1 MNDFKKIKEEIINQ
15 DPDLLGFFNDIDK
28 KRGNREWYIEREPLE
43 ADFLGQTIVQDN
55 YINITLKTD
64 EIKESLEKGQ
74 EYKEKEKAVLIHE
87 LGEVDYQLSGL
98 PFFTETF
105 EDISDEA
112 KNLNEV
118 LSHYHIKCI
127 LSKLKK
133 IETLVYSNLTCKEK
147 TNNEN
152 EDWKKIIRTCWLLST
167 YPDLNLDDIEY
178 KYGYSKNVEKEVNS
192 IINKIKSM
200 DTLNLDA
207 DNIKLIKD
215 TKEQIIEILKRNGMT
230 DDMR

>member
-1 MNDFKKIKEEIINQ
+1 M
-15 DPDLLGFFNDIDK
+15 
-28 KRGNREWYIEREPLE
+28 
-43 ADFLGQTIVQDN
+43 
-55 YINITLKTD
+55 
-64 EIKESLEKGQ
+64 
-74 EYKEKEKAVLIHE
+74 
-87 LGEVDYQLSGL
+87 
-98 PFFTETF
+98 
-105 EDISDEA
+105 
-112 KNLNEV
+112 
-118 LSHYHIKCI
+118 
-127 LSKLKK
+127 
-133 IETLVYSNLTCKEK
+133 
-147 TNNEN
+147 
-152 EDWKKIIRTCWLLST
+152 ST